1 MSRLLLRKTK
11 IVCTL
16 GPASNSY
23 ENIKLL
29 AMAGMDVA
37 RLNFSYG
44 SYSEFFKIIADLRR
58 VEKELQKPL
67 GILQDLQGPKIR
79 FGKLKEPLQVKVGD
93 RVSFCSSDSR
103 HIGVPIAY
111 PLLNRDLTRGSQILV
126 GDGAI
131 LFQVEKVNSQGVHT
145 RALSAGLIKS
155 YQGVHFPKAQLH
167 IAASTR
173 KDIQDFEFGL
183 EAGVDFVA
191 LSFVKSAKD
200 IEKLRQKMKKV
211 KNPPHLISKIER
223 VEAIE
228 NLDEILQVS
237 DGAIVARGD
246 LGLDVGLEE
255 VPLLQKKIIQRAAY
269 FGKYVI
275 TATQMLES
283 MIEKERPTRAEVS
296 DVANAV
302 LDGTDAVLLSGETAA
317 GRFPVQTVEMMSKI
331 LLKVED
337 SLQTSP
343 EGVGLG
349 NHQSRGA
356 FAMAQAALDVSE
368 QMQIDRIVPFTYSGS
383 TALRISKVRPH
394 AWIVAMTPQN
404 ETWRKMSI
412 YWGVQPVL
420 TRMVNDTDEMFKLAE
435 YEFKRRG
442 LAGNSK
448 SIVLIAGI
456 PLKHSG
462 ITNLLKVHEL

>member
-1 MSRLLLRKTK
+1 MVR
-11 IVCTL
+11 
-16 GPASNSY
+16 
-23 ENIKLL
+23 
-29 AMAGMDVA
+29 AGMDVV

-44 SYSEFFKIIADLRR
+44 SYPEFRKVIANIRR
-58 VEKELQKPL
+58 IEKELQKPI

-79 FGKLKEPLQVKVGD
+79 LGKLRKPLQVKAGD
-93 RVSFCSSDSR
+93 RVLFCSASS
-103 HIGVPIAY
+103 HPQGIPIAY
-111 PLLNRDLTRGSQILV
+111 PRLSKDLTRGSEILI

-131 LFQVEKVNSQGVHT
+131 LFHVEKVDSQGVHT
-145 RALSAGLIKS
+145 RALSTGLIKS
-155 YQGVHFPKAQLH
+155 YQGAHFSKAQLRV
-167 IAASTR
+167 ASPTQ
-173 KDIQDFEFGL
+173 KDLRDFEFGL

-191 LSFVKSAKD
+191 LSFVKSAQD
-200 IEKLRQKMKKV
+200 IAKLREKMKRA

-228 NLDEILQVS
+228 HLDEILQAS
-237 DGAIVARGD
+237 EGAIVARGD

-255 VPLLQKKIIQRAAY
+255 VPLLQKKIIQRSAY

-317 GRFPVQTVEMMSKI
+317 GLFPVQTVEMMSKI
-331 LLKVED
+331 LLRTEG
-337 SLQTSP
+337 SLQPLT

-349 NHQSRGA
+349 NHQSQGA

-383 TALRISKVRPH
+383 TALRISKVRPR
-394 AWIVAMTPQN
+394 AWIVAMTPKN
-404 ETWRKMSI
+404 ETWRKMNL

-420 TRMVNDTDEMFKLAE
+420 TRMVKSTDEIFRMAE
-435 YEFKRRG
+435 RELKDGR
-442 LAGNSK
+442 LLGNSK
-448 SIVLIAGI
+448 SIVLLAGV
-456 PLKHSG
+456 PLRRSG
-462 ITNLLKVHEL
+462 ITNLLKVHEV